1 MIKIAHLALAC
12 LAANGAAQDAGHRKL
27 PHIMT
32 FDGAMEALRE
42 AYDTD
47 GPDADPCDL
56 FREPTCLR
64 VHKKHGVKPDQPKWG
79 PDRCTAE
86 NNKRDWVAVFCP
98 GTGDADADEDAPFDA
113 EAPVGNI
120 QPVAVG
126 PGQIIA
132 LPAPPPPPCD
142 MAAWLATL
150 DPSLGPGATTAD
162 VCRTRCGADAKD
174 VSSMVPPFFSGAH
187 DFYAVGGPV
196 CIISTMVHA
205 SHIRTTPF
213 DDCVFIACPR
223 SNTVVTMEGDDIVY
237 FREEVYNNRVAL
249 GPGRD
254 RGIAHEGSTFAH
266 YNKFKVSDSASFPNI
281 SELQVASTASS
292 RRRTASTSSTLP
304 HETS

>member
-1 MIKIAHLALAC
+1 MRC
-12 LAANGAAQDAGHRKL
+12 
-27 PHIMT
+27 
-32 FDGAMEALRE
+32 
-42 AYDTD
+42 
-47 GPDADPCDL
+47 
-56 FREPTCLR
+56 
-64 VHKKHGVKPDQPKWG
+64 HKKNGVKPDQPKWG
-79 PDRCTAE
+79 PDRCTLE
-86 NNKRDWVAVFCP
+86 NDKRDWVAVFCP

-113 EAPVGNI
+113 EAPVGNL

-126 PGQIIA
+126 PGGQIPT
-132 LPAPPPPPCD
+132 LPPPPPPPCD

-266 YNKFKVSDSASFPNI
+266 YNKFKGDDGDDKLFAKGDKNWLHGANGKDKVTVVGSHNRLMGGRHRDKLSAFGDYNTLHGHTEDDSLWVPPGFTGNSLDGGPHI
-281 SELQVASTASS
+281 STDTCGDCAFSTCANC
-292 RRRTASTSSTLP
+292 AP
-304 HETS
+304 